1 MARPVFERL
10 RSSAGQSMVLE
21 KNIFVEKS
29 FPSSI
34 NRDFTVDEMAEYR
47 RPFIVSGEERRLMLT
62 WPRQIPLDGEPAAV
76 VEVVEDSG
84 QSVARTKFSGL
95 FINADVG
102 AILIGPQRIFCG
114 I

>member
-1 MARPVFERL
+1 MFEGL
-10 RSSAGQSMVLE
+10 RSSAAKSVVLE
-21 KNIFVEKS
+21 KNIFVGRI
-29 FPSSI
+29 PPGSI
-34 NRDFTVDEMAEYR
+34 IRDLTVDEMAEYR

-76 VEVVEDSG
+76 VEVVEAYG

>member
-1 MARPVFERL
+1 MFEGL
-10 RSSAGQSMVLE
+10 RSSAAKSVVLE
-21 KNIFVEKS
+21 KNIFVGRI
-29 FPSSI
+29 PPGSI
-34 NRDFTVDEMAEYR
+34 IRDLTVDEMAEYR

-62 WPRQIPLDGEPAAV
+62 LPRQIPLDGEPAAV